1 MKIGIISD
9 THRNIKSID
18 KAIPYLKECDLI
30 IHAGDNIDDAEYI
43 YYATDV
49 LVKCVKG
56 NCDLYNIDEPY
67 ELIFLVK
74 DKKFFL
80 CHGHQYDVKWGF
92 DSLLK
97 IAKDNNID
105 IVVYVHTHIPVYKK
119 IDNIIFINPGST
131 TYPRG
136 GSECGFGILTL
147 YNDISYKEIKI

>member
-1 MKIGIISD
+1 M
-9 THRNIKSID
+9 
-18 KAIPYLKECDLI
+18 
-30 IHAGDNIDDAEYI
+30 
-43 YYATDV
+43 
-49 LVKCVKG
+49 
-56 NCDLYNIDEPY
+56 
-67 ELIFLVK
+67 
-74 DKKFFL
+74 L

-105 IVVYVHTHIPVYKK
+105 IVVYGHTHIPVYKK